1 MYKSDNPM
9 HQKIVFL
16 FTFFLI
22 ISGTL
27 AAQQATVKG
36 RVFDVVN
43 NEPLP
48 FVNIVVAGTT
58 TGTISDLDGNFILTG
73 LKPGF
78 VRIQASFVGYDQAI
92 SPEIEIS
99 SARTATV
106 EIPMKTSDQQI
117 EEVTVTATPFR
128 KTEESPVSLRTI
140 GIGEIENSPGANR
153 DISRVIQSFPGV
165 QSTPAFRNDIIIR
178 GGGPSESRFFL
189 DGVEVP
195 NINHFATQG
204 ASGGPVGI
212 LNADLLRE
220 VNYYSGA
227 FPANRGNAL
236 SGVLEFSQTDG
247 NSDKLKFRGSVGA
260 SELSATLDGPMG
272 DKTTYIVS
280 ARRSYLKFLFSLIEL
295 PFLPTFTDMQ
305 FKVRTRFD
313 KKNELTLTG
322 LGAIDQFDL
331 NMGIEDPDDQQKY
344 ILGNIAYNEQWNYS
358 VGAVY
363 KHYRDNS
370 YQTVVLS
377 RNHLNNS
384 AYKYLDND
392 DSSEE
397 NKLYDFVSEEIENKF
412 RVESN
417 TRVNGY
423 KINFGAGAEASTYT
437 NNTVGKRLIEGMVIP
452 INYNT
457 DLNLL
462 KWSLFGQVS
471 KPVFN
476 DRLTLSLGVRADA
489 NNYSSGMGNL
499 LRQVSPRFSA
509 SYALA
514 ENWSLNFNTGRY
526 FQLPSYTTLGYKVNN
541 RLVNKDNNLKYISVD
556 HLVGGVEYR
565 PQSGILFTVEG
576 FMKNYANYPFS
587 VNDSI
592 SLANK
597 GAGYGVVGDEEVTST
612 SEGRAYGAEF
622 QTRITTGKG
631 FNLNLSYTLVRSEFK
646 DWRQELIPSSWDSK
660 HLVVLTSTR
669 EMKRN
674 WRVGIRWRYV
684 GGLPYTPWDLEKSAR
699 LDVWKLTGGPV
710 SDFSRLN
717 SERFT
722 SFHQLDTRIDKSYYL
737 RNLTAKFYID
747 IQNLYSYQAEQ
758 QDIIVREE
766 DGNGNYQLTPDG
778 KSYILRKV
786 ANTTGTLLPS
796 IGIILEF

>member
-1 MYKSDNPM
+1 MNKPDNIM
-9 HQKIVFL
+9 IKRNFILLL
-16 FTFFLI
+16 FISFFPFI
-22 ISGTL
+22 GV
-27 AAQQATVKG
+27 AQQAAVKG

-48 FVNIVVAGTT
+48 FVNIVVSGTT
-58 TGTISDLDGNFILTG
+58 TGTITDLDGNFILTG

-78 VRIQASFVGYDQAI
+78 IRIQASFVGYEQAL
-92 SPEIEIS
+92 SPEIEVS

-106 EIPMKTSDQQI
+106 EIPMRTSDQQI
-117 EEVTVTATPFR
+117 EEVRVTATPFR

-178 GGGPSESRFFL
+178 GGGPSESRFYL

-220 VNYYSGA
+220 VNYYAGA

-236 SGVLEFSQTDG
+236 SGILEFSQTDG
-247 NSDKLKFRGSVGA
+247 NSDKLKFRGSLGA
-260 SELSATLDGPMG
+260 SELSATLDGPLG

-313 KKNELTLTG
+313 KKNELTFTG

-331 NMGIEDPDDQQKY
+331 NTGIKDPDDQQKY
-344 ILGNIAYNEQWNYS
+344 ILGNIAYNEQWNYT

-363 KHYRDNS
+363 KHYRENS

-423 KINFGAGAEASTYT
+423 KINFGAGAEANTYT
-437 NNTVGKRLIEGMVIP
+437 NNTNGKRFIEGVVIP
-452 INYNT
+452 IDYET
-457 DLNLL
+457 ELNLV
-462 KWSLFGQVS
+462 KWNLFGQVS
-471 KPVFN
+471 KPVLN

-489 NNYSSGMGNL
+489 NNYSASMRNL
-499 LRQVSPRFSA
+499 LKQVSPRFSA
-509 SYALA
+509 SYAFSDA
-514 ENWSLNFNTGRY
+514 WSLNFNAGRY
-526 FQLPSYTTLGYKVNN
+526 YQLPAYTTLGYKVNN
-541 RLVNKDNNLKYISVD
+541 RLINKDNDLKYISVD
-556 HLVGGVEYR
+556 HLVAGVEYR
-565 PQSGILFTVEG
+565 LRTGILFTAEA

-597 GAGYGVVGDEEVTST
+597 GADYGVVGDEEVTST

-631 FNLNLSYTLVRSEFK
+631 FNMNLSYTLVRSEFK
-646 DWRQELIPSSWDSK
+646 DWRGELIPSSWDSK
-660 HLVVLTSTR
+660 HLVVLTSTK

-699 LDVWKLTGGPV
+699 LDVWRLTGGPTI
-710 SDFSRLN
+710 DYPRLN
-717 SERFT
+717 SERF
-722 SFHQLDTRIDKSYYL
+722 SAFHQLDTRIDKSYYL
-737 RNLTAKFYID
+737 KKLTAKFYID
-747 IQNLYSYQAEQ
+747 IQNLYNFQAEQ
-758 QDIIVREE
+758 QEIVVREQAA
-766 DGNGNYQLTPDG
+766 DGSYLLSSDG
-778 KSYILRKV
+778 SSYILRRV
-786 ANTTGTLLPS
+786 PNTAGTVLPS